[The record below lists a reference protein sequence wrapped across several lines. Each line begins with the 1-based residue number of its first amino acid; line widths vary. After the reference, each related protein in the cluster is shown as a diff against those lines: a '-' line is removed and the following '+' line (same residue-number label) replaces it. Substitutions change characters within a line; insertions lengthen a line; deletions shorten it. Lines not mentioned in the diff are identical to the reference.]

1 MKSTMVKNE
10 DKRTATLVAPPKD
23 AASKEAV
30 NDFVNEGNPTVV
42 KPAVNKAATEKIAKV
57 LSKKK

>member
-1 MKSTMVKNE
+1 MDSTIQKNE
-10 DKRTATLVAPPKD
+10 NKKTATLVAPPKD

-30 NDFVNEGNPTVV
+30 NEFINEGNPTVA
-42 KPAVNKAATEKIAKV
+42 KPVASKTATEKIAKI